1 MHLAVFRGCFLLVS
15 AFFVLWRVKKN
26 HLTKVIYS
34 PMINIMKFK
43 HLLICAVVLSLVA
56 FGTSCKFSPEKKFIG
71 KWQVVKIQERDS
83 ESQLWETDEN
93 YEDGQLVLKLLNDG
107 TSFVYSYGIPDK
119 GDNWSYNKSSH
130 TISYEGDE
138 YTVDKITFKEM
149 IWVLREDCGFGEWE
163 EERIVFKRVK

>member
-1 MHLAVFRGCFLLVS
+1 
-15 AFFVLWRVKKN
+15 
-26 HLTKVIYS
+26 
-34 PMINIMKFK
+34 MINIMRFR
-43 HLLICAVVLSLVA
+43 HLLICAMVLSLVA

-71 KWQVVKIQERDS
+71 KWQVVKVQERDS
-83 ESQLWETDEN
+83 ESPSLETVEN
-93 YEDGQLVLKLLNDG
+93 YEDGQLALKLLNDG
-107 TSFVYSYGIPDK
+107 TSYVYSYGIPDK

-149 IWVLREDCGFGEWE
+149 IWVLKEDCGFGEWE